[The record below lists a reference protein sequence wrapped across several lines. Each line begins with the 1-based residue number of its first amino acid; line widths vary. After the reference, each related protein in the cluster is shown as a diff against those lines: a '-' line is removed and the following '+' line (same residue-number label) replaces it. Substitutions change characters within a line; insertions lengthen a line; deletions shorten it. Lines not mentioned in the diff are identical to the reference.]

1 MNHRANASKEETAMP
16 RHSFAALA
24 TALFPLAA
32 LAAPAAPAPYDAGYQ
47 AGYQAAIAAA
57 KQALAEGRPLET
69 AAVPPAPTSGGGA
82 PVPDA
87 ATGAG
92 PVSLPAA
99 SAAAGQAGEPPDW
112 WNHSSLRYALRSD
125 AWRHGLQAQLSGAA
139 LSGNEEGSAWR
150 GGGKLNSRLGRWTN
164 ELSATIDKREIT
176 SVGGAKNVRDYRML
190 QESLRYD
197 LTERWYVAGGFIH
210 ERDDMSLI
218 DARLTTLAGAGY
230 YWLDNDRFRLNT
242 YLGLGRVDERYMDYV
257 RDHVGIEQ
265 RDTGLLYLYETF
277 EWRLSENWGLRQGF
291 RLMQDLDKSGHY
303 VFDPVNS
310 IPPGPGYPQG
320 FERYRADSQ
329 VKRYRTIGAIDID
342 YRLGPRS
349 NMSFGIEQRYDSN
362 PWPDVIRRDR
372 VKRLTF
378 NVMF

>member
-1 MNHRANASKEETAMP
+1 MSHR
-16 RHSFAALA
+16 SFATLAVAL
-24 TALFPLAA
+24 LPLAA
-32 LAAPAAPAPYDAGYQ
+32 LAAPADPAPTPYSAGYQ
-47 AGYQAAIAAA
+47 AGYQAAMAAA
-57 KQALAEGRPLET
+57 KQALAEGRALEAAT
-69 AAVPPAPTSGGGA
+69 APAVPPAPTSTGAA

-87 ATGAG
+87 ASGAG
-92 PVSLPAA
+92 PVSLPTA
-99 SAAAGQAGEPPDW
+99 SAVSDQAGEPPDW

-125 AWRHGLQAQLSGAA
+125 AWRHGLQAQLSGAS

-164 ELSATIDKREIT
+164 ELSATIDKRDIA

-197 LTERWYVAGGFIH
+197 LTERGYLAGGFIH
-210 ERDDMSLI
+210 ERDDMALI
-218 DARLTTLAGAGY
+218 DSRLTTLAGAGY

-242 YLGLGRVDERYMDYV
+242 YLGLGRVDERYMEYV

-265 RDTGLLYLYETF
+265 RDSGLLYLYETL

-303 VFDPVNS
+303 VLDPVAS
-310 IPPGPGYPQG
+310 AQQRS
-320 FERYRADSQ
+320 ERYRADSQ
-329 VKRYRTIGAIDID
+329 VKRYRTIGAIDLD

-349 NMSFGIEQRYDSN
+349 TVSLGVESRFDSN

-372 VKRLTF
+372 TRRLTF
-378 NVMF
+378 NIMF